1 MGLFLIKI
9 FIFSSPKGICER
21 ASANMSNPDHSMKNN
36 AKKLNVAVFISGR
49 GSNLQSL
56 IDACEAPDF
65 PAEIAVVVSNKADA
79 YGLVRAQNA
88 GIPALAIPHKDYATR
103 EAFEQAILDGLKD
116 YDIGLICHAG
126 FMRILTP
133 YFLNHW
139 HGPIINIHPALL
151 PKFKGLHTHERA
163 LEAGESISGC
173 TVHYVSEGVDEGEI
187 ILQKTVPILPGDT
200 AETLAARVLEQEHI
214 AYPEAVRLLAENWR
228 GEIINKR

>member
-1 MGLFLIKI
+1 MSVHSLTAIDA
-9 FIFSSPKGICER
+9 PK
-21 ASANMSNPDHSMKNN
+21 
-36 AKKLNVAVFISGR
+36 AKKLKLAVFISGR

-56 IDACEAPDF
+56 IDACEGPDF
-65 PAEIAVVVSNKADA
+65 PAEIVVVVSNRADA

-88 GIPALAIPHKDYATR
+88 GIPTLIIPHKNYETR
-103 EAFEQAILDGLKD
+103 EAFEQAILDGLRPLTVD
-116 YDIGLICHAG
+116 LICQAG

-133 YFLNHW
+133 HFLNHF

-163 LEAGESISGC
+163 LEAGESTSGC

-214 AYPEAVRLLAENWR
+214 AYPEAIRLLAQTWPK
-228 GEIINKR
+228 INQSQG

>member
-1 MGLFLIKI
+1 MADHPVIDPNTAKYSDSGNGLPQSQI
-9 FIFSSPKGICER
+9 
-21 ASANMSNPDHSMKNN
+21 
-36 AKKLNVAVFISGR
+36 KKLALAVFISGR

-56 IDACEAPDF
+56 IDACADPQF
-65 PAEIAVVVSNKADA
+65 PAEIKLVISNKADA

-88 GIPALAIPHKDYATR
+88 AITTKIIPHKDFDTR
-103 EAFEQAILDGLKD
+103 ELFEAALLRELAQYKID
-116 YDIGLICHAG
+116 LICQAG

-214 AYPEAVRLLAENWR
+214 AYPEAVRLLAQTWPK
-228 GEIINKR
+228 INQSQG